1 MNTCDEF
8 PAEFWQGVEQFNAGA
23 FYDCHDTL
31 EAIWLECYG
40 TEKKFYQGILQ
51 IAVACYH
58 LSHLNWRGCAILLGE
73 GMSRLSQYPADY
85 AGIEV
90 EALIDRSA
98 EMLTLVQQAGDSGEV
113 AVHQVAQA
121 YGLVAGS
128 PIPSGIER
136 SLPYINR
143 VSI

>member
-1 MNTCDEF
+1 MSADEL

-31 EAIWLECYG
+31 EALWLECYG

-58 LSHLNWRGCAILLGE
+58 LSNLNWRGCAILLGE
-73 GMSRLSQYPADY
+73 GMSRLSHYPADY
-85 AGIEV
+85 AGIDL
-90 EALIDRSA
+90 EALIDCSA
-98 EMLTLVQQAGDSGEV
+98 AMLTIVQQAGSSDEA
-113 AVHQVAQA
+113 AVHQAAQA
-121 YGLVAGS
+121 YGLVTQS

>member
-1 MNTCDEF
+1 MSAYDEL
-8 PAEFWQGVEQFNAGA
+8 PPEFWQGVEQFNQGK

-73 GMSRLSQYPADY
+73 GMSRLSQYPPDY
-85 AGIEV
+85 AGV
-90 EALIDRSA
+90 DVDALLDRSQ
-98 EMLTLVQQAGDSGEV
+98 EMLAIVQQAGEAG
-113 AVHQVAQA
+113 VHQVARE
-121 YGLVAGS
+121 YGLVDEPRMAS
-128 PIPSGIER
+128 EVER
-136 SLPYINR
+136 SRPQVNC